1 VSESQGYLRAA
12 LPLLGQIPPAD
23 PSDPHGREVDR
34 VMAAALRL
42 MKHGSKDW
50 VDIARALSSRV
61 PDAEGKAVFNRGFGL
76 GFALSLAQDELGWRR
91 DGYVESSISTARASV
106 WSVFSGDDTA
116 VEHAELLAFAI
127 DCGLFYGV
135 QGESESP
142 RSLADLE
149 ALMDHVFGVPKMPDT
164 VAKIQTLD
172 DAAAS
177 VARGFPI
184 GKGWIEGH
192 VERDT
197 HEGVF
202 NARPD
207 GMTFIPLTGFPEH
220 WQHRL
225 YFWRQFTEARAIAAT
240 DVKGAME
247 AHAVLVGVDPT
258 AELVLS
264 HVDLPWGGNELVVI
278 VPLEP
283 FTVADWLRR
292 FRAAGVPTTGD
303 DDDLAREL
311 TSARSDRPAPDHS
324 DETRRDGSL
333 AIPDGM
339 PAGWLADPSGRH
351 DHRYWNGTAWTKHV
365 SDKGKR
371 STDPL

>member
-1 VSESQGYLRAA
+1 MDASPSYLPAK
-12 LPLLGQIPPAD
+12 LPLLGQLPAAD
-23 PSDPHGREVDR
+23 PGDPHGRKLDR
-34 VMAAALRL
+34 IVAAAIRL
-42 MKHGSKDW
+42 ANHGSKDW
-50 VDIARALSSRV
+50 VAITTALSSRV
-61 PDAEGKAVFNRGFGL
+61 PDAEGRAVFNRGFGL
-76 GFALSLAQDELGWRR
+76 GFALSLAQGELGWRR
-91 DGYVESSISTARASV
+91 DGYIESSISTARASV
-106 WSVFSGDDTA
+106 WSVFSGHDTA

-135 QGESESP
+135 QGESELP
-142 RSLADLE
+142 GALAELE
-149 ALMDHVFGVPKMPDT
+149 ALLDHVFGVPKMADT
-164 VAKIQTLD
+164 AKIQTLD

-192 VERDT
+192 PERDT

-225 YFWRQFTEARAIAAT
+225 YVWRQFTEARATAASE
-240 DVKGAME
+240 VKGATE
-247 AHAVLVGVDPT
+247 SHAVLVGSDPT
-258 AELVLS
+258 AEVVVS

-292 FRAAGVPTTGD
+292 FRAAGVPTTGY
-303 DDDLAREL
+303 DDDLGTGGTPDRP
-311 TSARSDRPAPDHS
+311 DRPAPGATDA
-324 DETRRDGSL
+324 TQGDGSAGSAEGL
-333 AIPDGM
+333 

-351 DHRYWNGTAWTKHV
+351 DHRYWNGVAWTKHV
-365 SDKGKR
+365 ADKGRR
-371 STDPL
+371 SKDSL